1 MIELWTSKGMAPAD
15 ASSAIHAI
23 ARYPE
28 LFVDC
33 MMSEELGLTKPDHD
47 PWRIGVVALAGF
59 GLWSFAAAA
68 AWLVAVRQHAVPG
81 VAVLEAATRTA
92 DFVRAWLSTVAVQGG
107 MVDAGASSLAH
118 TYLAWFEKLAV
129 AADPAAALI
138 LVSIAVLWSHGLV
151 HATLLPLAGR
161 GKAPW
166 RLPGIMPGFGMLLA
180 VSIVAGVAAL
190 LGGDRYACK

>member
-33 MMSEELGLTKPDHD
+33 MMSEELGLTKPDHY
-47 PWRIGVVALAGF
+47 PWRISVFAVAGY
-59 GLWSFAAAA
+59 GLWGFAAAA
-68 AWLVAVRQHAVPG
+68 GWLVAVRQHAVPG
-81 VAVLEAATRTA
+81 IAVLQAATRTA
-92 DFVRAWLSTVAVQGG
+92 DFLSAGLSTVAGQGG
-107 MVDAGASSLAH
+107 ADAGASSLAH
-118 TYLAWFEKLAV
+118 SYLSWLEKLAV
-129 AADPAAALI
+129 ASDPAAALI

-166 RLPGIMPGFGMLLA
+166 HLPGILPGFGILLA
-180 VSIVAGVAAL
+180 VSIVGGVIAL
-190 LGGDRYACK
+190 LGGDR